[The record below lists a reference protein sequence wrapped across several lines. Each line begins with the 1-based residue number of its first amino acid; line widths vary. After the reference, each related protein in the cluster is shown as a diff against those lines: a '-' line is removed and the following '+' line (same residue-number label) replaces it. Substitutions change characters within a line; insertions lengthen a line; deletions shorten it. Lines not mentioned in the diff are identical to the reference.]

1 MKRWNKEYKV
11 GDKVWY
17 HKGTLLV
24 LCTIVEVNDEFRKQ
38 YGPKAVLYYWLDEPI
53 GHAVDAEELYSD
65 FKEAKKALKE
75 FVKNTKEFYDEE
87 GLPFREHSLPLD
99 RKHSARFILST
110 HQKGKKWGQRDL
122 VTKTRCERFLKAYP
136 PKKKGVEWF
145 SGKEMFT

>member
-24 LCTIVEVNDEFRKQ
+24 LCTIVGVDDAFRKK
-38 YGPKAVLYYWLDEPI
+38 YPKAVLYYWLDEPI
-53 GHAVDAEELYSD
+53 GHHVDAEELYSD
-65 FKEAKKALKE
+65 FKEAKKDLKM
-75 FVKNTKEFYDEE
+75 FVKNTREAFEE
-87 GLPFREHSLPLD
+87 LGRPFREDSLPLA
-99 RKHSARFILST
+99 RKQSARFILST
-110 HQKGKKWGQRDL
+110 HLKGKKWGKREL
-122 VTKTRCERFLKAYP
+122 VVRKKMEEFLKSYP